1 MPTYDSKQTTV
12 QLTVVDLHKTTTTNP
27 KIQLGTNGPEVAS
40 NAAEFARSSTQGAL
54 KELPVIQIDT
64 HGSMNY
70 IGFDDNTPFFMV
82 RAGVDLF
89 DQSCDTTHT
98 RAPEQVPEN
107 EGTKAFGSHC
117 LTSHVSGRMAPGKT
131 NLHSSSPEQEI
142 RG

>member
-12 QLTVVDLHKTTTTNP
+12 QLTVVDLHKTTTTDP

-54 KELPVIQIDT
+54 KELPVIPIDT

-70 IGFDDNTPFFMV
+70 IGFNDNTPFFMV
-82 RAGVDLF
+82 RAGFDLF

-98 RAPEQVPEN
+98 QAPEQASET

-117 LTSHVSGRMAPGKT
+117 LKSHVTGRIAPGKT

-142 RG
+142 QG